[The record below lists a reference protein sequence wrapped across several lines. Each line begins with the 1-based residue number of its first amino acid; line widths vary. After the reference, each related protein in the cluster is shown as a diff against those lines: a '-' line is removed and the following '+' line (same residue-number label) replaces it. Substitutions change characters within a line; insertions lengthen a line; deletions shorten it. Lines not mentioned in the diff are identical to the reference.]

1 MTTMTVFFC
10 FASVAATTLGVA
22 VLPWSDAQLESTAK
36 GWKSLQ
42 AWIRGAVPLAQP
54 TWRTLEVEAG
64 VRPPLEPL
72 VWAAP
77 SNERA
82 RCA

>member
-1 MTTMTVFFC
+1 MTSMTVLFC
-10 FASVAATTLGVA
+10 FVSLVATALGVA
-22 VLPWSDAQLESTAK
+22 ILPWTDAQLESTAK

-42 AWIRGAVPLAQP
+42 ARVRGVVPMAQP

-77 SNERA
+77 SSEHV

>member
-1 MTTMTVFFC
+1 MTSMTVFFC
-10 FASVAATTLGVA
+10 LVSLVATTLGVA
-22 VLPWSDAQLESTAK
+22 VLPWSNAQLESTAK
-36 GWKSLQ
+36 GWKALQ
-42 AWIRGAVPLAQP
+42 ARVRGVAPLAQP
-54 TWRTLEVEAG
+54 TWRALEVEAG

-77 SNERA
+77 SHERV